1 MVRLTHSRTHAHHW
15 QKPIG
20 IGLYSLHNIVTS
32 PTDQCITRFTALF
45 PSIFC
50 VCNHECQSSSQQ
62 MYSFSVSGMY
72 CHRVTYSIKIS
83 SLSHINTLCQHVNS
97 FSQLIFCFVLFLAFI
112 ITKKNR
118 IFFLF
123 LHIKR
128 VKKWFLLQMEFQWT
142 KFSKYSSHSCYRF
155 PARTSKEI
163 PSMLK
168 SAVSPLKQCVMICIN
183 MTFLLFR
190 GMYISHFAWNID

>member
-20 IGLYSLHNIVTS
+20 IGLYPLLNIVTS

-97 FSQLIFCFVLFLAFI
+97 FSQLIFCFVLFLVFI
-112 ITKKNR
+112 LPKKSYIAHQACKND
-118 IFFLF
+118 FFCKWNVNEQNLVNI
-123 LHIKR
+123 LLTHAIDSPQR
-128 VKKWFLLQMEFQWT
+128 LQKKFQAC
-142 KFSKYSSHSCYRF
+142 SSQPF
-155 PARTSKEI
+155 P
-163 PSMLK
+163 PS
-168 SAVSPLKQCVMICIN
+168 SNV
-183 MTFLLFR
+183 
-190 GMYISHFAWNID
+190 